1 METNEYGDDLVPEW
15 PFNKH
20 FQLRGEITRYAGSG
34 YKNIPYRGVTEEN
47 KQEKTM
53 TITPP
58 IKDRELF
65 DEKVQE
71 EKMECR
77 PLKNLVGQS
86 TILDKLDQYI
96 DKNNPFRYN
105 FNGTLISKLKVERIY
120 NILLNYGL
128 GDKEDSLLY
137 AVLYNTII
145 NQEDYE
151 KVKQIVKG
159 WSK

>member
-1 METNEYGDDLVPEW
+1 MLVVD
-15 PFNKH
+15 
-20 FQLRGEITRYAGSG
+20 
-34 YKNIPYRGVTEEN
+34 KNIPYRGVTEEN

-53 TITPP
+53 TIDPP
-58 IKDRELF
+58 IKNKELL
-65 DEKVQE
+65 DEKVE
-71 EKMECR
+71 EVKTECK
-77 PLKNLVGQS
+77 PLKNLLQS
-86 TILDKLDQYI
+86 TTALDKLDQYI
-96 DKNNPFRYN
+96 DHNNPFRYN

-128 GDKEDSLLY
+128 EDQEDSLLY